1 MLHTPILVSV
11 VSLSLVVFVN
21 MMELHLV
28 LVGAVDVL
36 KRRKGESI
44 PRFIFVP
51 EWRTADDVVRCRSHP
66 SNIGFKKNQVIV
78 PIW

>member
-1 MLHTPILVSV
+1 
-11 VSLSLVVFVN
+11 
-21 MMELHLV
+21 MELHWL

-51 EWRTADDVVRCRSHP
+51 EWRTADDVVRCRSHA
-66 SNIGFKKNQVIV
+66 SNIGKKNSSHRPYLVIHAV
-78 PIW
+78 FLVCFVVFIR

>member
-1 MLHTPILVSV
+1 
-11 VSLSLVVFVN
+11 
-21 MMELHLV
+21 V